1 MITRSFPSVPGR
13 RAHDAFTLA
22 ELLVSVFV
30 VTLII
35 LMVAQLMSSAT
46 AITRTGS
53 KHIDTDTQARTV
65 FDRMAMDF
73 GRMLKRTDIDYFL
86 KQNDPARYPGHS
98 GGHSRGHRGS
108 PGQQLND
115 QLAVFT
121 QVSGYYPS
129 GAASP
134 ISLVA
139 YRVNND
145 SNSPASYFKLE
156 RMSKGLLW
164 NGASNAT
171 PPPGNAPPPPYP
183 IVFLPQTIA
192 GVGSWRAAVN
202 NFSGGNPN
210 LSQDSDYETIG
221 PGVFRF
227 EYYYIL
233 KNGKLSGNP
242 WNDDPTITPPHTMA
256 NFLSDVEAIA
266 VSIAVI
272 DPASRSLLS
281 SQNLFDLASDMTDFR
296 DQRGRGPVRTGV
308 IEAQWN
314 CVITNGRDPSCTN
327 YDPDPAVTAMPQ
339 AAVSAIRIYSR
350 YFDLRTL

>member
-1 MITRSFPSVPGR
+1 MITKPLAIVTAR
-13 RAHDAFTLA
+13 RARRGFTLA
-22 ELLVSVFV
+22 EVLVSVFV
-30 VTLII
+30 LVII
-35 LMVAQLMSSAT
+35 LLMVAQLMNSAT
-46 AITRTGS
+46 GIIRPGN
-53 KHIDTDTQARTV
+53 KHIDTDTEARAV

-121 QVSGYYPS
+121 QVPGYYPS

-139 YRVNND
+139 YRVNNA
-145 SNSPASYFKLE
+145 SNSPASYFKLQ

-171 PPPGNAPPPPYP
+171 TGNNAVYP

-192 GVGSWRAAVN
+192 GIPPWEAAVRNDN
-202 NFSGGNPN
+202 NPASR
-210 LSQDSDYETIG
+210 DTDYETIG

-242 WNDDPTITPPHTMA
+242 WNDDPTITPVHTLA
-256 NFLSDVEAIA
+256 DFPADVEAIA
-266 VSIAVI
+266 VAIAVI

-281 SQNLFDLASDMTDFR
+281 DQNLFDLASDMTDFT

-308 IEAQWN
+308 IEEQWN
-314 CVITNGRDPSCTN
+314 TVVTDAVSDGSIP
-327 YDPDPAVTAMPQ
+327 PA
-339 AAVSAIRIYSR
+339 AASAIRIYSR
-350 YFDLRTL
+350 YFDLKTL

>member
-1 MITRSFPSVPGR
+1 M
-13 RAHDAFTLA
+13 
-22 ELLVSVFV
+22 FV
-30 VTLII
+30 LGII
-35 LMVAQLMSSAT
+35 IFMVAQLMTSAT
-46 AITRTGS
+46 AITRPAN

-73 GRMLKRTDIDYFL
+73 GRMLKRSDIDYFL
-86 KQNDPARYPGHS
+86 KQNDPIRYPGHS
-98 GGHSRGHRGS
+98 GGHSQGHRGN

-121 QVSGYYPS
+121 QVPGYYPS

-145 SNSPASYFKLE
+145 NNSPSYFKLE

-164 NGASNAT
+164 NGASNNT
-171 PPPGNAPPPPYP
+171 NPNAVYP
-183 IVFLPQTIA
+183 IVFQPQTIA
-192 GVGSWRAAVN
+192 GITQWSAAVK
-202 NFSGGNPN
+202 NFDGGNPN
-210 LSQDSDYETIG
+210 LSRDTDYETIG

-233 KNGKLSGNP
+233 KNGKLTGNP
-242 WNDDPTITPPHTMA
+242 WNDDGSITPPHTLA
-256 NFLSDVEAIA
+256 DFPADVEAIA

-281 SQNLFDLASDMTDFR
+281 NQNLSDLASDMTDFT

-308 IEAQWN
+308 IEDQWN
-314 CVITNGRDPSCTN
+314 TVVRDYVSGGSI
-327 YDPDPAVTAMPQ
+327 PA
-339 AAVSAIRIYSR
+339 AAASAIRIYSR
-350 YFDLRTL
+350 YFDLKTL

>member
-1 MITRSFPSVPGR
+1 MITESFPLITTR
-13 RAHDAFTLA
+13 RRRGGFTLA
-22 ELLVSVFV
+22 EILVSVFV
-30 VTLII
+30 LTII
-35 LMVAQLMSSAT
+35 IFMVAQLTNSAT
-46 AITRTGS
+46 AIIRPAN
-53 KHIDTDTQARTV
+53 KHIDTDTQARAV

-98 GGHSRGHRGS
+98 AGHSRGHRGS

-115 QLAVFT
+115 QIAFFT
-121 QVSGYYPS
+121 QVPGYYPS

-171 PPPGNAPPPPYP
+171 SGNAVYP
-183 IVFLPQTIA
+183 IVFLPQTISDI
-192 GVGSWRAAVN
+192 GPWSAAVK
-202 NFSGGNPN
+202 NFGGGNPN
-210 LSQDSDYETIG
+210 LSRDSNYETIG

-233 KNGKLSGNP
+233 KNGKLTGNP
-242 WNDDPTITPPHTMA
+242 WNDDPAITPPHGLTD
-256 NFLSDVEAIA
+256 FVKDVEAIA

-272 DPASRSLLS
+272 DPASRSLLPNP
-281 SQNLFDLASDMTDFR
+281 SQNLFDLASDMTDFT

-308 IEAQWN
+308 IEDQWN
-314 CVITNGRDPSCTN
+314 TVVTDAVSSGSMP
-327 YDPDPAVTAMPQ
+327 PA
-339 AAVSAIRIYSR
+339 AASAIRIYSR